1 MNIIFLKVPSIFK
14 KLNVGNIKILNV
26 NQNSPSIIVNS
37 NNTKSIKNHNYSSFT
52 NNNNNNNKNQVNLVQ
67 NKSILSSSSSYK
79 GNNNNNNK
87 LSYTT
92 SSNNNNNNKIEE
104 IVKST
109 TVSPFTPLNILHPK
123 LVGEKLYSNDN
134 EANNNQKEFK
144 AEISTLPNGIRV
156 VSKQTHEGVC
166 AIGLY
171 INAGTK
177 YESPQDRGVFNLLEK
192 MTFKE
197 TKNNSTSE
205 IIKELEEIS
214 MNAMA
219 SSSREMINVSLE
231 VLRKDLE
238 FVLSILSDQIKSP
251 TYSEEELR
259 EQIEVCIRN
268 YEMIT
273 NSSSDQLMT
282 EILMGVAFGDAGL
295 GNLVIATPEQY
306 QNITREKLFDALRKY
321 YVGKNIVISVTG
333 AEHSQVIELVD
344 KYFGDIPFT
353 QKDTPS
359 EDSIDSTITYKGGTD
374 ACVAGLI
381 HKNHLKSQLQF
392 LIEKQQKLKQ
402 QQQQQQPQPQ
412 NSNIDDNDN
421 EEELLNLE
429 IEQTKISIEQLELQQ
444 VKESSWIIAF
454 PHSGLSTVAENKDI
468 INGLVLQSLLGGGS
482 SYSTG
487 GPGKGMQSRLN
498 LNVVYSSH
506 RVKNCHAFL
515 FVFNKVSLFGISLT
529 TQSGFLQDG
538 IELVLQELLMLR
550 SSMTQQ
556 ELERAKRSQKS
567 QILQNLE
574 MRSVQC
580 DDMARH
586 ILSFGSYKSPEQ
598 ICKLIDSVTLD
609 DIKKLIS
616 KLAQSNPSVVSIVA
630 NENEPILTAEQY
642 NQIVKQNSSTLFK

>member
-1 MNIIFLKVPSIFK
+1 MNNNILKVHSIFK

-26 NQNSPSIIVNS
+26 NQNSPSIIANS
-37 NNTKSIKNHNYSSFT
+37 NNTKSIKNHNYSSFS
-52 NNNNNNNKNQVNLVQ
+52 NNNNNNKNEINLVQ
-67 NKSILSSSSSYK
+67 NKSILSPSLSYK
-79 GNNNNNNK
+79 GNK

-92 SSNNNNNNKIEE
+92 SSNNNNNNKVEE
-104 IVKST
+104 IIKST
-109 TVSPFTPLNILHPK
+109 TANSGSPFTPLNVLHPK
-123 LVGEKLYSNDN
+123 LVGEKLYSNET
-134 EANNNQKEFK
+134 EASNNQKEFK

-171 INAGTK
+171 VNAGTK
-177 YESPQDRGVFNLLEK
+177 YESHEDRGLFNLLEK

-205 IIKELEEIS
+205 IIRELEEIS

-251 TYSEEELR
+251 KYSEEELR

-282 EILMGVAFGDAGL
+282 EILMGVAFGEGGL

-306 QNITREKLFDALRKY
+306 LKITRDKLLDGLRKY

-344 KYFGDIPFT
+344 KYFGDIPYT
-353 QKDTPS
+353 EKDTPS
-359 EDSIDSTITYKGGTD
+359 EDSIDSSIHYKGGTD
-374 ACVAGLI
+374 ASVAGTI
-381 HKNHLKSQLQF
+381 HKQHLKNQLQL
-392 LIEKQQKLKQ
+392 LIEQQQKLT
-402 QQQQQQPQPQ
+402 
-412 NSNIDDNDN
+412 NDNIDSLGKDSNGN
-421 EEELLNLE
+421 VEEGSDEIKLLNLE
-429 IEQTKISIEQLELQQ
+429 IEQTKLSIEQLELQE

-454 PHSGLSTVAENKDI
+454 PHSGLSTVVENKDI

-515 FVFNKVSLFGISLT
+515 FVFNKVSLFGVSLT
-529 TQSGFLQDG
+529 TQSGYLQDG
-538 IELVLQELLMLR
+538 IELVLQELLML
-550 SSMTQQ
+550 SKTITQQ

-586 ILSFGSYKSPEQ
+586 LLSFGSYKSPEQ

-609 DIKKLIS
+609 DIKKLVI

-642 NQIVKQNSSTLFK
+642 LQIVKQNSSTLFK

>member
-1 MNIIFLKVPSIFK
+1 MNNNILKVHSIFK

-26 NQNSPSIIVNS
+26 NQNSTSITNS
-37 NNTKSIKNHNYSSFT
+37 NNTKSIKNNKYSSFSNNSNINNYNNNN
-52 NNNNNNNKNQVNLVQ
+52 NNNNNNNKKEINLVQ
-67 NKSILSSSSSYK
+67 NKSILSSQLTSTYK
-79 GNNNNNNK
+79 GNQ

-92 SSNNNNNNKIEE
+92 SSNNNNKVEE
-104 IVKST
+104 IVKSKN
-109 TVSPFTPLNILHPK
+109 VSPFTPLNVLHPK
-123 LVGEKLYSNDN
+123 LVGEKLYSN
-134 EANNNQKEFK
+134 EKEVKNNQKEFK

-171 INAGTK
+171 VNAGTK
-177 YESPQDRGVFNLLEK
+177 YESPEDRGVFNLLEK

-197 TKNNSTSE
+197 TKNNTTSE

-238 FVLSILSDQIKSP
+238 FVLSILADQIKSP
-251 TYSEEELR
+251 KYSEEELR

-282 EILMGVAFGDAGL
+282 EILMGVAFGDGGL

-306 QNITREKLFDALRKY
+306 LKITRDKLLDTLRKY

-333 AEHSQVIELVD
+333 AEHPQVIELVD
-344 KYFGDIPFT
+344 KYFGDIPYT

-359 EDSIDSTITYKGGTD
+359 EDSIDSTINYKGGTD
-374 ACVAGLI
+374 ASVAGTI
-381 HKNHLKSQLQF
+381 HKQHLKNQLQL
-392 LIEKQQKLKQ
+392 LIEQKQNLENKDI
-402 QQQQQQPQPQ
+402 
-412 NSNIDDNDN
+412 NNNDS
-421 EEELLNLE
+421 EILDIE
-429 IEQTKISIEQLELQQ
+429 IEQTKLSIEQLELQE

-454 PHSGLSTVAENKDI
+454 PHSGLSTVADNKDI

-515 FVFNKVSLFGISLT
+515 FVFNKVSLFGVSLT
-529 TQSGFLQDG
+529 TQSGYLQDG
-538 IELVLQELLMLR
+538 IELVLQELLML
-550 SSMTQQ
+550 SKTINQQ

-609 DIKKLIS
+609 DIKKLIV

-642 NQIVKQNSSTLFK
+642 LQIVKQNASTLF

>member
-1 MNIIFLKVPSIFK
+1 MNNNILKVHSIFK

-52 NNNNNNNKNQVNLVQ
+52 NNNNNKNQVNLVQ

-79 GNNNNNNK
+79 GK

-92 SSNNNNNNKIEE
+92 SSNNNNKIEE

-109 TVSPFTPLNILHPK
+109 TVSPFTPLNILHPR

-344 KYFGDIPFT
+344 KYFGDIPFS

-374 ACVAGLI
+374 ASVAGLI
-381 HKNHLKSQLQF
+381 HKNNLKSQLQF
-392 LIEKQQKLKQ
+392 LTEKQEKLKQ
-402 QQQQQQPQPQ
+402 
-412 NSNIDDNDN
+412 NSNNNINDNDN
-421 EEELLNLE
+421 NNNNEEEELLNLE

-529 TQSGFLQDG
+529 TQSGYLQEG

-550 SSMTQQ
+550 SSMTPQ

-642 NQIVKQNSSTLFK
+642 NQIIKQNSPTLFK

>member
-1 MNIIFLKVPSIFK
+1 MNNNILKVHSIFK

-52 NNNNNNNKNQVNLVQ
+52 NNKNQVNLVQ
-67 NKSILSSSSSYK
+67 NKSILSSSAYK
-79 GNNNNNNK
+79 GNNNNK

-402 QQQQQQPQPQ
+402 Q
-412 NSNIDDNDN
+412 NSNIDNDDDNNNN

-556 ELERAKRSQKS
+556 ELERAKCSQKS

>member
-1 MNIIFLKVPSIFK
+1 MNNNILKVHSIFK

-37 NNTKSIKNHNYSSFT
+37 NNTKSIKNHNYSSFS
-52 NNNNNNNKNQVNLVQ
+52 NNNSNKNEINLVQ
-67 NKSILSSSSSYK
+67 NKSILSPSLSYK
-79 GNNNNNNK
+79 GNK

-92 SSNNNNNNKIEE
+92 SSNNNNNKVEE
-104 IVKST
+104 IIKST
-109 TVSPFTPLNILHPK
+109 TASSGSPFTPLNVLHPK
-123 LVGEKLYSNDN
+123 LVGEKLYSNET
-134 EANNNQKEFK
+134 EASNNQKEFK

-171 INAGTK
+171 VNAGTK
-177 YESPQDRGVFNLLEK
+177 YESHEDRGLFNLLEK

-205 IIKELEEIS
+205 IIRELEEIS

-251 TYSEEELR
+251 KYSEEELR

-282 EILMGVAFGDAGL
+282 EILMGVAFGEGGL

-306 QNITREKLFDALRKY
+306 LKITRDKLLDGLRKY

-344 KYFGDIPFT
+344 KYFGDIPYT
-353 QKDTPS
+353 EKDTPS
-359 EDSIDSTITYKGGTD
+359 EDSIDSSIHYKGGTD
-374 ACVAGLI
+374 ASVAGTI
-381 HKNHLKSQLQF
+381 HKQHLKNQLQL
-392 LIEKQQKLKQ
+392 LIEQQQKLT
-402 QQQQQQPQPQ
+402 
-412 NSNIDDNDN
+412 NDNIDSLGKDSNGKV
-421 EEELLNLE
+421 EEGSDEIKLLNLE
-429 IEQTKISIEQLELQQ
+429 IEQTKLSIEQLELQE

-454 PHSGLSTVAENKDI
+454 PHSGLSTVVENKDI

-515 FVFNKVSLFGISLT
+515 FVFNKVSLFGVSLT
-529 TQSGFLQDG
+529 TQSGYLQDG
-538 IELVLQELLMLR
+538 IELVLQELLML
-550 SSMTQQ
+550 SKTITQQ

-586 ILSFGSYKSPEQ
+586 LLSFGSYKSPEQ

-609 DIKKLIS
+609 DIKKLVI

-642 NQIVKQNSSTLFK
+642 LQIVKQNSSTLFK

>member
-1 MNIIFLKVPSIFK
+1 MNSNILKVHSIFK
-14 KLNVGNIKILNV
+14 KLNFGNNIKILNV
-26 NQNSPSIIVNS
+26 NQN
-37 NNTKSIKNHNYSSFT
+37 NTKSK
-52 NNNNNNNKNQVNLVQ
+52 NNNNNNNNNNNYSSFSNRNEIGLVKRV
-67 NKSILSSSSSYK
+67 NKSILSQSTISTYK
-79 GNNNNNNK
+79 GNR

-92 SSNNNNNNKIEE
+92 STNDNKDKVEE

-109 TVSPFTPLNILHPK
+109 TNSPFTPINILHPK
-123 LVGEKLYSNDN
+123 LVGEKLYSNEND
-134 EANNNQKEFK
+134 ANNQKEFK
-144 AEISTLPNGIRV
+144 AEISTLPNGIKV
-156 VSKQTHEGVC
+156 VSKQSHEGVC

-177 YESPQDRGVFNLLEK
+177 YESSEDRGIFNLLEK

-197 TKNNSTSE
+197 TKNNTTSE

-238 FVLSILSDQIKSP
+238 FILSIFADQIKSP
-251 TYSEEELR
+251 KYLEDDLK

-268 YEMIT
+268 YEMII
-273 NSSSDQLMT
+273 NSSCDQLMT
-282 EILMGVAFGDAGL
+282 EILMGVAFGNGGL
-295 GNLVIATPEQY
+295 GNLVMATPEQY
-306 QNITREKLFDALRKY
+306 LRVTREKLLDSLRKY

-344 KYFGDIPFT
+344 KYFGDIPYT

-359 EDSIDSTITYKGGTD
+359 EDSIDAATNYIGGTD
-374 ACVAGLI
+374 ASVAGSI
-381 HKNHLKSQLQF
+381 HKEYLNNQLQ
-392 LIEKQQKLKQ
+392 LLLEQQQKLNDNK
-402 QQQQQQPQPQ
+402 
-412 NSNIDDNDN
+412 NSNNDN
-421 EEELLNLE
+421 NNNNENENDLEMIGKE
-429 IEQTKISIEQLELQQ
+429 IEQMKQSIERLEKQNT
-444 VKESSWIIAF
+444 KESSWIIAF

-506 RVKNCHAFL
+506 HVKNCHAFL
-515 FVFNKVSLFGISLT
+515 FVFNKASLFGVSLT
-529 TQSGFLQDG
+529 TEFGYLQDG
-538 IELVLQELLMLR
+538 IELVLQELLML
-550 SSMTQQ
+550 SKTMNQE

-609 DIKKLIS
+609 DIKKLIN
-616 KLAQSNPSVVSIVA
+616 KLVQSNPSVVSIVA
-630 NENEPILTAEQY
+630 NENETILTAEQY
-642 NQIVKQNSSTLFK
+642 VQIVKQNASTLFK

>member
-1 MNIIFLKVPSIFK
+1 MNNNILKVHSIFK

-52 NNNNNNNKNQVNLVQ
+52 NNKNQVNLVQ
-67 NKSILSSSSSYK
+67 NKSILSSSSSSAYK
-79 GNNNNNNK
+79 GNNNNK

-123 LVGEKLYSNDN
+123 LVGEKLYSDDN

-359 EDSIDSTITYKGGTD
+359 EDSIDITYKGGTD

-402 QQQQQQPQPQ
+402 QPQQQ
-412 NSNIDDNDN
+412 NSNIDDN